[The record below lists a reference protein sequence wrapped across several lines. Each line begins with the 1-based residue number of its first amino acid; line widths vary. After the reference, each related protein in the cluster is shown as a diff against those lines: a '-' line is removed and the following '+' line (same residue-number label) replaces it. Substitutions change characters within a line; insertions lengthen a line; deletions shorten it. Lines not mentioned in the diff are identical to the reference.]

1 MTSAWGNSWGNAWGN
16 SWGSI
21 APANSI
27 SGTAAIALS
36 TSAALTGVAHAGGAS
51 AITFLVPNADLSSGT
66 LVEPPVPPP
75 PYRPSS
81 GGYARPIP
89 LEVIDF
95 DTQTRIQDDHELVE
109 IVQILAAT
117 GVFYGKV

>member
-1 MTSAWGNSWGNAWGN
+1 MASAWGKSWGNVWGNAWG
-16 SWGSI
+16 SI
-21 APANSI
+21 
-27 SGTAAIALS
+27 T
-36 TSAALTGVAHAGGAS
+36 T
-51 AITFLVPNADLSSGT
+51 
-66 LVEPPVPPP
+66 EPPVPPP

-81 GGYARPIP
+81 GGYARPTP

-95 DTQTRIQDDHELVE
+95 DTQSRIQDDHELVE